1 MNYYKSIKKRAYT
14 FVIYIGMHQWDT
26 QPMLYIGGVCPKKVG
41 VYDLVDVNVVYRFGV
56 FPMNYQHTLMGKSR
70 PTELNHLIEFLSI
83 DVYITCVSL

>member
-41 VYDLVDVNVVYRFGV
+41 VYDLVDVNVGYLDSRSDELSTHPDGEIKTYRAEPF
-56 FPMNYQHTLMGKSR
+56 N
-70 PTELNHLIEFLSI
+70 
-83 DVYITCVSL
+83 